1 MIYDL
6 IAPFY
11 DRVNRSIDPVKFVD
25 FYEQNFTKWMK
36 NKPQLVLDLACGTG
50 KITRELARRGY
61 DMTGVDSSVEMLG
74 RARDTAEKEG
84 FTDEILWLCQDM
96 TEFELYGTVDAVVSS
111 LDSINHL
118 SGHGELER
126 TFSLVHNYLYPD
138 GLFLFDVNGKHKF
151 ETVYAENTY
160 AMEEGK
166 YFCVWENRYNP
177 RSHLCDFYITVFER
191 QKDGRYLR
199 HEDVQRERM
208 FPLATLAQML
218 KKTGFDLLGA
228 YADFDFTRATDDDDR
243 IFIVAACR
251 KPMQGKE

>member
-1 MIYDL
+1 
-6 IAPFY
+6 
-11 DRVNRSIDPVKFVD
+11 
-25 FYEQNFTKWMK
+25 
-36 NKPQLVLDLACGTG
+36 
-50 KITRELARRGY
+50 
-61 DMTGVDSSVEMLG
+61 MTD
-74 RARDTAEKEG
+74 
-84 FTDEILWLCQDM
+84 
-96 TEFELYGTVDAVVSS
+96 FELYGTVDAVVSS

-118 SGHGELER
+118 SEHGELER
-126 TFSLVHNYLYPD
+126 TFALVHNYLNPD

-208 FPLATLAQML
+208 FPERALTRALETAGFEVLAAVS
-218 KKTGFDLLGA
+218 
-228 YADFDFTRATDDDDR
+228 DFDFTPATDESDR
-243 IFIVAACR
+243 IFIAARCK
-251 KPMQGKE
+251 KPVPEEERDKG